1 MYGHLPTLWIHYKCW
16 DSYIMQL
23 KIHTVNKFVLLQRRA
38 VRILWGIPLFS
49 EDLHTSTKSK
59 LNSSK
64 LEPKQTL
71 EFKSEKEICDF
82 SLIYWFLLVNWLW
95 IFFIYSCNLF
105 AALTSSVE
113 DSLMIKYIP
122 ERTMADL
129 PSWES
134 TVSWRP
140 LKRTGQADTWGPEAG
155 QDLKPHTVGIN
166 SEPLCFQRLNG
177 RLLNGWLAFHHKSTL
192 LFTDTQYTS
201 STGWTLIWFFMCW

>member
-1 MYGHLPTLWIHYKCW
+1 MEKSGDGELARSSHLPAQSRIQVHRWQFVQYEDSSNVYKYRSLIVNLIQDKLLVHRIGLGQVLGSVAWTKKCLGENSRMLWIHYKCW
-16 DSYIMQL
+16 DSNIMQL
-23 KIHTVNKFVLLQRRA
+23 TIHTVNNFVLLQRRA

-113 DSLMIKYIP
+113 DSAILKYIP
-122 ERTMADL
+122 ERIMGW
-129 PSWES
+129 PFKIGS
-134 TVSWRP
+134 
-140 LKRTGQADTWGPEAG
+140 
-155 QDLKPHTVGIN
+155 
-166 SEPLCFQRLNG
+166 
-177 RLLNGWLAFHHKSTL
+177 LL
-192 LFTDTQYTS
+192 
-201 STGWTLIWFFMCW
+201 

>member
-1 MYGHLPTLWIHYKCW
+1 MRILECYGFITNVGIQILCSSRFTL
-16 DSYIMQL
+16 L
-23 KIHTVNKFVLLQRRA
+23 TNFKFVLLQRRA

-192 LFTDTQYTS
+192 LFTDTHPLQGELSYDS
-201 STGWTLIWFFMCW
+201 SCADK